1 MNNRRDRSPLVLALT
16 LALLTGGAGSLVAC
30 GGASRPDGQAGLLPA
45 GSAAP
50 DLSAPDQTGKVRRI
64 AEEKG
69 HPLVVYFYPKDGT
82 PGCTKE
88 ACAFRDA
95 WDRYKQAGVEIFGV
109 SADDQKSHEQFAKEQ
124 HLPFPIVAD
133 PQHAWSTA
141 FGVSTKLGMDSRVS
155 FLIDPSGKV
164 ARVYPK
170 VDPALHA
177 DDVLKDAAALM
188 PASGHAGGAVPAP
201 ASSGASAP
209 SP

>member
-1 MNNRRDRSPLVLALT
+1 MQDRRDLRALVLSAT
-16 LALLTGGAGSLVAC
+16 LFAALLPAC
-30 GGASRPDGQAGLLPA
+30 GAATRADGGSGLLPA

-64 AEEKG
+64 SEERG

-88 ACAFRDA
+88 ACAFRDS
-95 WDRYKQAGVEIFGV
+95 WERYTQAGVQIFGV

-133 PQHAWSTA
+133 PAHAWSTA

-155 FLIDPSGKV
+155 FLVDGTGKV
-164 ARVYPK
+164 AKVYPN
-170 VDPALHA
+170 VDPAVHA
-177 DDVLKDAAALM
+177 DQVLKDVAALK
-188 PASGHAGGAVPAP
+188 
-201 ASSGASAP
+201 AP

>member
-1 MNNRRDRSPLVLALT
+1 MDRRQPTLFFALI
-16 LALLTGGAGSLVAC
+16 ALLAGAAAGC
-30 GGASRPDGQAGLLPA
+30 GAATRPDGGSGLLPA

-64 AEEKG
+64 AEERG

-88 ACAFRDA
+88 ACAFRDT
-95 WDRYKQAGVEIFGV
+95 WERFRQAGVQIYGV

-133 PQHAWSTA
+133 PGHSWSAA
-141 FGVSTKLGMDSRVS
+141 FGVSTKLGMDARVS

-164 ARVYPK
+164 SKTYPN

-177 DDVLKDAAALM
+177 DEVLKDAAAVS
-188 PASGHAGGAVPAP
+188 AAHP
-201 ASSGASAP
+201 ASSP
-209 SP
+209 

>member
-1 MNNRRDRSPLVLALT
+1 MDSHPTLVLT
-16 LALLTGGAGSLVAC
+16 LSFVIGCGAAT
-30 GGASRPDGQAGLLPA
+30 RPDGGSGLLPA

-50 DLSAPDQTGKVRRI
+50 DLSAPDQSGKVRRI
-64 AEEKG
+64 ADEHG
-69 HPLVVYFYPKDGT
+69 HALVVFFYPRDGT

-95 WDRYKQAGVEIFGV
+95 WERYRQAGVQIFGV

-133 PQHAWSTA
+133 PAHAWSAA

-155 FLIDPSGKV
+155 FLIDGSGKV
-164 ARVYPK
+164 AHVYPS
-170 VDPALHA
+170 VDPGLHA
-177 DDVLKDAAALM
+177 DEVLKDV
-188 PASGHAGGAVPAP
+188 ASLGPAP
-201 ASSGASAP
+201 RPP